1 MRNVTPDWLTFS
13 ATPEGRTTLA
23 WEDEAFARTAGRL
36 SGDRAVQLGLPV
48 LDPFQKSPIG
58 HQILVTEDDVALS
71 EDDWRCPVTADF
83 NALPLK
89 GECADLVVWPHGADT
104 PAVDPEETLQEISRI
119 LAPSGVLVLTFFNA
133 SGGWNLKKRL
143 LGRSVFPEGIVPQS
157 PGAVK
162 ALVSRAGL
170 TVEGG
175 FYGVYGTTEGG
186 KTGLLPS
193 RLDLAGN
200 RWWPTLSNVVLL
212 TARKKVQGMTF
223 VGRAAF
229 ADNKV
234 RAGALQHG

>member
-13 ATPEGRTTLA
+13 AAPEGRTTLA
-23 WEDEAFARTAGRL
+23 WEDEAFARTAGRI

-48 LDPFQKSPIG
+48 LDPFRKSPIG

-104 PAVDPEETLQEISRI
+104 PAVDPEETLQEISRV

-143 LGRSVFPEGIVPQS
+143 SGAASS
-157 PGAVK
+157 PK
-162 ALVSRAGL
+162 ASYRRAR
-170 TVEGG
+170 E
-175 FYGVYGTTEGG
+175 
-186 KTGLLPS
+186 P
-193 RLDLAGN
+193 
-200 RWWPTLSNVVLL
+200 
-212 TARKKVQGMTF
+212 
-223 VGRAAF
+223 
-229 ADNKV
+229 
-234 RAGALQHG
+234 

>member
-13 ATPEGRTTLA
+13 SAPEGRTTLA
-23 WEDEAFARTAGRL
+23 WEDGAFARTAGHL

-48 LDPFQKSPIG
+48 LDCLRKSPIG
-58 HQILVTEDDVALS
+58 HQVLVTEDDVALS
-71 EDDWRCPVTADF
+71 DDDWRSPVTADF

-89 GECADLVVWPHGADT
+89 DECADLVAWPHGADT
-104 PAVDPEETLQEISRI
+104 PAGDPEGTLREISRI
-119 LAPSGVLVLTFFNA
+119 LAPSGVLILTFFNA
-133 SGGWNLKKRL
+133 SGAWNLKNRL

-157 PGAVK
+157 AGTVK
-162 ALVSRAGL
+162 SLITRAGL

-175 FYGVYGTTEGG
+175 FYGVYGATDGG

-193 RLDLAGN
+193 KIDLAGN

>member
-13 ATPEGRTTLA
+13 AVPEGRTTLA
-23 WEDEAFARTAGRL
+23 WEDEAFARTVARV
-36 SGDRAVQLGLPV
+36 SGDRAVQLGFSI
-48 LDPFQKSPIG
+48 LDGLRKSPIG
-58 HQILVTEDDVALS
+58 HQVLVTEEAVALREEDWRSPVVALS
-71 EDDWRCPVTADF
+71 

-89 GECADLVVWPHGADT
+89 DECADLVLWPHGADT
-104 PAVDPEETLQEISRI
+104 PACDPKGTMREIERI
-119 LAPSGVLVLTFFNA
+119 LAPSGTLVVTFFNV
-133 SGGWNLKKRL
+133 SGAWNLKNRL
-143 LGRSVFPEGIVPQS
+143 LGRSSLPEGIVPQGT
-157 PGAVK
+157 GAVK
-162 ALVSRAGL
+162 SLITRAGL

-175 FYGVYGTTEGG
+175 FYGVYGATEGG

-193 RLDLAGN
+193 KLDLAGN

-234 RAGALQHG
+234 RAGALQQG

>member
-1 MRNVTPDWLTFS
+1 M
-13 ATPEGRTTLA
+13 
-23 WEDEAFARTAGRL
+23 
-36 SGDRAVQLGLPV
+36 
-48 LDPFQKSPIG
+48 
-58 HQILVTEDDVALS
+58 
-71 EDDWRCPVTADF
+71 
-83 NALPLK
+83 
-89 GECADLVVWPHGADT
+89 
-104 PAVDPEETLQEISRI
+104 
-119 LAPSGVLVLTFFNA
+119 
-133 SGGWNLKKRL
+133 
-143 LGRSVFPEGIVPQS
+143 
-157 PGAVK
+157 K

-193 RLDLAGN
+193 KLDLAGN